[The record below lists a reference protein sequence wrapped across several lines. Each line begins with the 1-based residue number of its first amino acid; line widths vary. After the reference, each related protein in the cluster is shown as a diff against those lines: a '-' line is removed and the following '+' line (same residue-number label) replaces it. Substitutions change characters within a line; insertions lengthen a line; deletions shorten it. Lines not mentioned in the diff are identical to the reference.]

1 MSKPAQSIAYQ
12 GAPGAYSHLACAAAR
27 PGREAVA
34 CATFEGTFQAVRD
47 GRAELAMVPI
57 ENSIAGRV
65 ADIHHMLPE
74 SGLFIVGEHF
84 QPVNHQLLAPKG
96 ATLEG
101 LEVVHSHLQAL
112 GQCRGIINE
121 LGLTAQVEVDTA
133 GAARDVADAGDPSH
147 CAIASKLAAEI
158 LGLQVM
164 REDIEDAGHN
174 TTRFA
179 ILSQQPVDPGP
190 DNGPVLTTFVFTV
203 RNVPAAL
210 YKALGGFA
218 TNSIN
223 MVKLESYMVGGSFNA
238 TQFYADIHGHPG
250 DRPVRLAM
258 EELAFFT
265 TEVTV
270 LGTYPADPFRLDH
283 A

>member
-34 CATFEGTFQAVRD
+34 CATFEDTFQAVRD

-65 ADIHHMLPE
+65 TDIHHMLPE

>member
-283 A
+283 T